1 MNESSRAVGYVL
13 DSYPGTPYNERAMR
27 RLLLILALV
36 GCDSGGRPDLLGLDD
51 QVAVVG
57 QQFVLELEG
66 VDPDGDALTY
76 KVEADLVLEGNATL
90 SKTPAGYGL
99 FRWTPVAADVGM
111 HAFDFIVSDG
121 DHDTTVTINIDVRA
135 SSGTVPVFREPLGAG
150 RVVNLGTTP
159 CIDVDI
165 LIEDLD
171 TTEVAIAD
179 EDPKIE
185 GSILTQLNGT
195 SSQWRWC
202 PTPAQVAETDRYTLI
217 LSADDFENP
226 KTYKNYVIVLDGGG
240 TGGPGIVINEVD
252 YDNVGTDTSEYL
264 ELYNPSTTSTSLAGL
279 QIVLVN
285 GATNATYQ
293 MIDLAPLGSIAAG
306 TYLVIAGANVTV
318 PPGATKLDPLWT
330 QDQIQNGAPDGI
342 ALVDSVTKTIVD
354 AISYEGSI
362 TAAMIPDF
370 TAPVSLVEGTPLD
383 VSVADSS
390 TVTKTL
396 CRNPNGSDTND
407 AAADWALC
415 NTRTIGT
422 PNAP

>member
-1 MNESSRAVGYVL
+1 MGYVL
-13 DSYPGTPYNERAMR
+13 DSNARTPYNDRAMR
-27 RLLLILALV
+27 RLLLLLALV
-36 GCDSGGRPDLLGLDD
+36 GCDAGAPPDLLGLDD

-66 VDPDGDALTY
+66 VDPDGDPLTY

-121 DHDTTVTINIDVRA
+121 THDTAVTINIDVRA
-135 SSGTVPVFREPLGAG
+135 SSGTVPVFRQPLGAG
-150 RVVNLGTTP
+150 RVVNLATTP

-171 TTEVAIAD
+171 TTDVAITD
-179 EDPKIE
+179 EEPKIE
-185 GSILTQLNGT
+185 GSILTQLDGR

-202 PTPAQVAETDRYTLI
+202 PTPSQVADTDRYTLI
-217 LSADDFENP
+217 LSADDGENP
-226 KTYKNYVIVLDGGG
+226 KTYKNYVVVLDGGG

-293 MIDLAPLGSIAAG
+293 TIDLAPIGALAAG
-306 TYLVIAGANVTV
+306 GYLVIGGANVSV
-318 PPGATKLDPLWT
+318 PSGATKLDPLWT
-330 QDQIQNGAPDGI
+330 QDQLQNGAPDGL
-342 ALVDSVTKTIVD
+342 ALVDGVTKTVVD

-362 TAAMIPDF
+362 TAAVIPDF
-370 TAPVSLVEGTPLD
+370 PAPVSLVEGTALD
-383 VSVADSS
+383 PAVADSS

-396 CRNPNGSDTND
+396 CRSPNGSDTND
-407 AAADWALC
+407 AATDWIAC
-415 NTRTIGT
+415 STRTIGT
-422 PNAP
+422 ANQP